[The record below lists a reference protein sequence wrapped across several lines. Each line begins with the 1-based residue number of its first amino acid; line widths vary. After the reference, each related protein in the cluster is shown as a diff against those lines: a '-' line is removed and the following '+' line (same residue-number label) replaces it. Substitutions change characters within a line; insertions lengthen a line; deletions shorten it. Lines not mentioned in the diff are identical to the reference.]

1 MSAERLI
8 LAFDGWTEGLPHY
21 ARLVPALRAR
31 GYRLMLIHL
40 GSWGHDMD
48 QPVEV
53 ERDGVLV
60 RDIRYYGRRSFGAIL
75 RQERPA
81 CLLFLS
87 TRAFAHQAMIRHARR
102 LDIPTLHLFHG
113 IYCAAPPM
121 MEEVN
126 FEVSPWNDLRLY
138 AGKLYRNL
146 RHIMPRYLGALATT
160 ARGSADWIEFGREL
174 RSRLTGGTGA
184 ALPSDVRTTAGCVY
198 VKGDMAEMRQ
208 YHLPDDRIFA
218 VGNPDF
224 MQFGLQAND
233 LGSRLGRPGNGEI
246 VYIETG
252 LLAYAIRFTSRED
265 YIAHL
270 DSIAAAIAR
279 HGYRLAV
286 KPHPASVRS
295 GLSVAIAEAGYRVYD
310 NGDFVDGLRAASG
323 AMTEPSSAGA
333 VPAMLGL
340 PLFLISCGKLTGRG
354 HGRLFTRYPGSVPV
368 ETIERLDGIAA
379 DIEKPI
385 DPVAHRAWLDEFA
398 EPLPASAMPDR
409 VADILQGLDRRAIS

>member
-40 GSWGHDMD
+40 GSWGHDAD
-48 QPVEV
+48 RPVEE

-81 CLLFLS
+81 GLLFLS

-146 RHIMPRYLGALATT
+146 RHIMPRYLGALAAT
-160 ARGSADWIEFGREL
+160 ARGAADWIEFGREVK
-174 RSRLTGGTGA
+174 SRLTGGTGA

-224 MQFGLQAND
+224 MQFGLQADD

-270 DSIAAAIAR
+270 DGIAAAIGR

-286 KPHPASVRS
+286 KPHPASIRS

-310 NGDFVDGLRAASG
+310 NTDFVDGLRAASG

-340 PLFLISCGKLTGRG
+340 PLFLISCGKLAGRG

-368 ETIERLDGIAA
+368 ETIERLDGIRA

>member
-8 LAFDGWTEGLPHY
+8 LAFDGWTAGLPHY

-40 GSWGHDMD
+40 GSWGHETGR
-48 QPVEV
+48 PLEE
-53 ERDGVLV
+53 ERDGVLI
-60 RDIRYYGRRSFGAIL
+60 RDIRYYGRRSFGDIL
-75 RQERPA
+75 RQESPA

-87 TRAFAHQAMIRHARR
+87 TRAFAHQAMIRHARQ
-102 LDIPTLHLFHG
+102 LAIPTLHLFHG

-121 MEEVN
+121 MEAVN
-126 FEVSPWNDLRLY
+126 FEISPWNNMQLY
-138 AGKLYRNL
+138 AGKIYRNL
-146 RHIMPRYLGALATT
+146 RHVMPRYLSAVAAT
-160 ARGSADWIEFGREL
+160 ARSTGDWIEFGREL
-174 RSRLTGGTGA
+174 KSRLTGGTGA

-208 YHLPDDRIFA
+208 YHLPDDHIFA

-224 MQFGLQAND
+224 MQFGLQPTD
-233 LGSRLGRPGNGEI
+233 LGSRLSRSGNGELI
-246 VYIETG
+246 YIETG

-270 DSIAAAIAR
+270 DGIAAAIGR
-279 HGYRLAV
+279 QGLRLAV

-295 GLSVAIAEAGYRVYD
+295 GLADAMRAAGYRVY
-310 NGDFVDGLRAASG
+310 NNADFVNGLRAASG

-340 PLFLISCGKLTGRG
+340 PLFLISCGKLAGRG
-354 HGRLFTRYPGSVPV
+354 HGRLFTRYPGSIPV
-368 ETIERLDGIAA
+368 EAIDQLGTVSDAVGR
-379 DIEKPI
+379 PI
-385 DPVAHRAWLDEFA
+385 DPAAHRAWLDEFA

>member
-1 MSAERLI
+1 MTAERLV

-48 QPVEV
+48 QPVEE

-87 TRAFAHQAMIRHARR
+87 TRAFAHQAMIRHARS

-138 AGKLYRNL
+138 AGKIYRNL
-146 RHIMPRYLGALATT
+146 RHILPRYLAALAETG
-160 ARGSADWIEFGREL
+160 RSRLDWIEFGREL

-208 YHLPDDRIFA
+208 YHLADDRIFA

-224 MQFGLQAND
+224 MQFGLQPAD
-233 LGSRLGRPGNGEI
+233 LGSRLGRSGNGEL

-270 DSIAAAIAR
+270 DGLAAAIGR
-279 HGYRLAV
+279 HGFRLAV

-295 GLSVAIAEAGYRVYD
+295 GLADAIGAAGYRVY
-310 NGDFVDGLRAASG
+310 NNADFVDGLRAASG

-340 PLFLISCGKLTGRG
+340 PLFLISCGKLAGRG
-354 HGRLFTRYPGSVPV
+354 HGRLFTRYPGSIPI
-368 ETIERLDGIAA
+368 ETVDQLDSVSDAVG
-379 DIEKPI
+379 KPI
-385 DPVAHRAWLDEFA
+385 DPAAHRAWLDEFA
-398 EPLPASAMPDR
+398 EPLPASDMPDR